1 MKIGLI
7 IRDFRKERGV
17 TLNELAGKLEIS
29 PSYLSAI
36 ERDIRRPSIQIL
48 KKIGDALNIPVNYLV
63 GSREDVLSG
72 KKLKYV
78 RESRN
83 LSLEDLSEICDL
95 PVRLIEK
102 FEQGEEIPDLDS
114 LKKLSEGLNVT
125 IKYFL
130 DRGENN
136 NSLGSRIKKVRMD
149 RDITIKDLA
158 GSAGVSP
165 GLISQIE
172 NGQTVPHLDTLE
184 RIAGALNTSPAYLL
198 MEGRDVEDLLSTLSP
213 DMIEVLGDPNV
224 QSVLRMLRGFKEGE
238 IKFIISF
245 IRFYK
250 QNNSI
255 FSGN

>member
-1 MKIGLI
+1 MIGLI
-7 IRDFRKERGV
+7 IRDFRKERGI
-17 TLNELAGKLEIS
+17 TLKELSNMLEIS

-36 ERDIRRPSIQIL
+36 ERNIRRPSIQIL
-48 KKIGDALNIPVNYLV
+48 KRIGDALNIPVNYLV
-63 GSREDVLSG
+63 GSQEDVLSG
-72 KKLKYV
+72 KKLKYM

-83 LSLEDLSEICDL
+83 LSIEDLSEICDL

-102 FEQGEEIPDLDS
+102 FEQGEEVPGLDS

-130 DRGENN
+130 DRGGNN
-136 NSLGSRIKKVRMD
+136 NTLGDRIRKVRMD

-158 GSAGVSP
+158 DAAGVTP

-184 RIAGALNTSPAYLL
+184 RIAGTMNTSAAYLL
-198 MEGRDVEDLLSTLSP
+198 MEARDVEELLSTLSP

-224 QSVLRMLRGFKEGE
+224 QSVLRMLRGFKETE
-238 IKFIISF
+238 IRFIISF
-245 IRFYK
+245 IKFFN
-250 QNNSI
+250 QNSFV
-255 FSGN
+255 FSGH